1 MSNEPMYKVKLSDEV
16 SEFLRMN
23 CNMVM
28 INGLEY
34 YQPAQ
39 FWYSLAYFNS
49 SNIFEVYKEL
59 PTDEQDDTRQS
70 NN

>member
-23 CNMVM
+23 SNMVM
-28 INGLEY
+28 IDGLEY

-39 FWYSLAYFNS
+39 FWYTLAYAGSN
-49 SNIFEVYKEL
+49 NIFEVHKEL
-59 PTDEQDDTRQS
+59 PTKEQNGTR
-70 NN
+70 